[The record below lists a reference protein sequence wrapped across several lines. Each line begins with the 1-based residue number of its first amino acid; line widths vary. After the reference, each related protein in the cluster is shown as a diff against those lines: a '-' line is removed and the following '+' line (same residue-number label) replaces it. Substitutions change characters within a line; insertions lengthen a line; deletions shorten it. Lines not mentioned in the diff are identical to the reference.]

1 MSQPHRH
8 PNQPDVEDSPATT
21 YQVMARALEELL
33 IEKGVLKPEE
43 LRRLIEAA
51 DGRGPA
57 TGARLIARAWTD
69 EGFGTRLLE
78 SVNQAAPELGID
90 AGTTPVIAVENTRAV
105 HNVIVCTLCSCY
117 PTILLGSPP
126 DWYKSRA
133 YRSRVVREPRA
144 VLAEF
149 GTEIGAEIEVRV
161 HDSSADLRYMVIPMR
176 PERTDGFDKEALARL
191 VTRDCMIGTTVPGT

>member
-1 MSQPHRH
+1 MSEAHRH

-33 IEKGVLKPEE
+33 IEKGVLTPED

-51 DGRGPA
+51 DARGPA

-90 AGTTPVIAVENTRAV
+90 AGTTPIIAVESTRAV

-117 PTILLGSPP
+117 PTMLLGSPP

-161 HDSSADLRYMVIPMR
+161 HDSSADLRYIVIPMR
-176 PERTDGFDKEALARL
+176 PEGTDGFDEEALARL
-191 VTRDCMIGTTVPGT
+191 VTRDCMIGTAVPRT